1 MKKYLLSV
9 LGVTMA
15 TLMACSDDSS
25 SSPSGADD
33 TVIGSSDSVDPTNPA
48 TLSSASAI
56 PDPGNGGENGGEN
69 GGSTTPVVDPGA
81 TTYYAVFPTANQ
93 LAVQEMYNNWI
104 AKFYVTYEEEVTAPV
119 YLGTVMVPKLEG
131 SARIK
136 FDAPLNT
143 VSEGIGYGLLITYF
157 MKDWARFD
165 KLFKYYRAYPVSAEA
180 GLYFMK
186 WKVIGDEMNGGFS
199 ADATGGSATDA
210 DLDVMTA
217 LFLAYAETGNAEYLT
232 YAKGIA
238 GAIYSTEVNP
248 TTHLFMPGNDGKHMN
263 DGYVYNTSYFS
274 LVALRLAIKYDTER
288 SAAWQQVLDATYDY
302 MTKVQAAGNGLWP
315 DWSNAEG
322 TPTDPENGSSTGKLC
337 NFFGLEG
344 VRIPLR
350 VIWDY
355 NWYGDDR
362 AKTLAETAA
371 NFAYASTGGDI
382 TKTLIKYIYQGEQ
395 PTAGLGGAHFR
406 GAFCSLWTVNA
417 ALSANTAA
425 CNDVILSTPFSATK
439 TLYFEPSMQMLYT
452 LFLNGYFVKHWNY

>member
-1 MKKYLLSV
+1 MKKYLLPV

-56 PDPGNGGENGGEN
+56 PDPGNGGENGG
-69 GGSTTPVVDPGA
+69 STTPAVDPA
-81 TTYYAVFPTANQ
+81 ASTYYAVFPTANQ
-93 LAVQEMYNNWI
+93 AAVQTMYNNWI
-104 AKFYVTYEEEVTAPV
+104 AKFYVTYEEEVTEPA
-119 YLGTVMVPKLEG
+119 YLGSTGRAKLEG

-136 FDAPLNT
+136 FDTPKNT

-157 MKDWARFD
+157 MKDWERFD

-263 DGYVYNTSYFS
+263 DGYVYNISYFS
-274 LVALRLAIKYDTER
+274 LVAIRLAIKYDTER
-288 SAAWQQVLDATYDY
+288 SAQWTEVLNATYDY
-302 MTKVQAAGNGLWP
+302 MTRVQAAGNGLWP

-322 TPTDPENGSSTGKLC
+322 VPTDPENGSSTGKLC
-337 NFFGLEG
+337 DYYGLEG

-350 VIWDY
+350 IMWDY

-362 AKTLAETAA
+362 AKNLATTAA
-371 NFAYASTGGDI
+371 TFALNSTGGDI
-382 TKTLIKYIYQGEQ
+382 TQTLIKYIYQGEQ
-395 PTAGLGGAHFR
+395 PTAGMGGAHFR
-406 GAFCSLWTVNA
+406 GAFCALWTV
-417 ALSANTAA
+417 SPETAVYTSA
-425 CNDVILSTPFSATK
+425 CNETILNMAYK
-439 TLYFEPSMQMLYT
+439 QNNIYFEPSMQMLYS
-452 LFLNGYFVKHWNY
+452 LFLNGYFVKNWNY

>member
-1 MKKYLLSV
+1 MKKYLLPV
-9 LGVTMA
+9 LGVTTAM
-15 TLMACSDDSS
+15 LMACSDDSS
-25 SSPSGADD
+25 SSPSNAVDPGIA
-33 TVIGSSDSVDPTNPA
+33 SSASVDPGLPA
-48 TLSSASAI
+48 VSSDANSGLVLSSESSA
-56 PDPGNGGENGGEN
+56 
-69 GGSTTPVVDPGA
+69 PVVDPGA
-81 TTYYAVFPTANQ
+81 STYYAVFPTPNQ
-93 LAVQEMYNNWI
+93 LAVQTMYNNWI
-104 AKFYVTYEEEVTAPV
+104 AKFYVTYEEEVPASEEP
-119 YLGTVMVPKLEG
+119 YLGAMVEKLKG

-136 FDAPLNT
+136 FDSPLNT
-143 VSEGIGYGLLITYF
+143 VSEGIGYGMLITYF
-157 MKDWARFD
+157 MKDWEKFNR
-165 KLFKYYRAYPVSAEA
+165 LFKYYQAYPVSAA
-180 GLYFMK
+180 DGLFFMK
-186 WKVIGDEMNGGFS
+186 WMVKGDEFKGGFS

-217 LFLAYAETGNAEYLT
+217 LFLAYGETGNVEYLN

-248 TTHLFMPGNDGKHMN
+248 TTHLFMPGNDGLHMN

-274 LVALRLAIKYDTER
+274 LVGIRLAIKYDTER

-350 VIWDY
+350 VMWDY